1 MLITLL
7 EVVRTSSP
15 GFRPRQFSP
24 LSPLPPE
31 TPELFPNSI
40 EETLLQPVLKSFVT
54 AFIQRNIDLV
64 NKLTRAPLLGL
75 DRSIL
80 GQISLAKSKRL
91 VCHSELGTRS
101 SP

>member
-1 MLITLL
+1 MKIPLTSTRVDRFARSCENI
-7 EVVRTSSP
+7 VPRFQTSSILP
-15 GFRPRQFSP
+15 PS
-24 LSPLPPE
+24 PPE

-75 DRSIL
+75 ARSIL
-80 GQISLAKSKRL
+80 GQISLAFL
-91 VCHSELGTRS
+91 TCL
-101 SP
+101 PL

>member
-1 MLITLL
+1 MLIALQ
-7 EVVRTSSP
+7 EDVRTSSP

-24 LSPLPPE
+24 LPPPE

-75 DRSIL
+75 ARSIL
-80 GQISLAKSKRL
+80 GQISLAFL
-91 VCHSELGTRS
+91 TCL
-101 SP
+101 PL